1 MTPVLKTT
9 TNSPNVPD
17 LVHMLN
23 ICREAA
29 EREEDADTFV
39 EASAV
44 LVALWRGEPGAEAKA
59 LTIIEAYVA
68 VMNDQLK
75 EQGL

>member
-1 MTPVLKTT
+1 MSHTAPAAKYTPA
-9 TNSPNVPD
+9 PA
-17 LVHMLN
+17 LVRMLR

-39 EASAV
+39 EASTV

-59 LTIIEAYVA
+59 LAIIEAYMA
-68 VMNDQLK
+68 VMADQLK